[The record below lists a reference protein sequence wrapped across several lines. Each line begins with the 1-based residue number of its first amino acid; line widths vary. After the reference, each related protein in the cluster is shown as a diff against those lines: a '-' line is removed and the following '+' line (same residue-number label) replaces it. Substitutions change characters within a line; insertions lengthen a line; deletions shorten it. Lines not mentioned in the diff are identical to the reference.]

1 MISESLLPNSLLKI
15 DHSFNNKRTEWSD
28 LLLLFFFFEKYFTL
42 HDQYFKRKLK

>member
-28 LLLLFFFFEKYFTL
+28 LLLFFFEKYITL

>member
-15 DHSFNNKRTEWSD
+15 DYSFNNKRTEWTD
-28 LLLLFFFFEKYFTL
+28 LLLFFFFEKYITL